1 MLFVSYEFLGFLLLV
16 FLLYY
21 LIPRK
26 FQWQLLLAASY
37 VFYFLADPRYLF
49 YILLTTISTWGI
61 GVLIDNR
68 FRTQKEYLAAHK
80 AELSKEERKACKQR
94 TKQGQW
100 RLLLTCLL
108 FNLGIL
114 AILKYTNFTIANIN
128 GLLHFFGSDNQLS
141 MLNIVLPLGISF
153 YTFQSLGYIID
164 VYRGTAQAERNFF
177 RFALFVSFFPQLIQG
192 PISRWNDLS
201 ASLYE
206 EHTFDWQTVIFGLQR
221 ILWGYFKKMV
231 IADRMLTAVNTI
243 IRNSDQYQGAYVFA
257 GMLFYALELYADFTG
272 GIDITIGIAQAMGI
286 KVTENFHRPY
296 FSKSIKEY
304 WRRWH
309 ITMGTWFTDYI
320 FYPISV
326 CKPMLKF
333 SKFSR
338 AHFGEAIGKR
348 MPVYLS
354 SFAVW
359 FATGIWHGASWNFI
373 VWGLGNW
380 VVIMISQE
388 LEPLY
393 TKFHHRFQS
402 LGSKR
407 VYQGF
412 QVIRTVL
419 LMSCLRM
426 FDCYRDVPLTFRMF
440 GTMVTARN
448 WAVLW
453 NGSLLQLGLTGA
465 DFLVLAVGFVLLL
478 TVSLIQRS
486 GSVREKIGAK
496 PFWLR
501 FILWYALFLATLLLG
516 AYGAGYDSS
525 QFIYNQF

>member
-1 MLFVSYEFLGFLLLV
+1 MGFLLLV
-16 FLLYY
+16 FLVYY

-80 AELSKEERKACKQR
+80 AELSKEERKAYKQR

-206 EHTFDWQTVIFGLQR
+206 EHAFDWQTVSFGLQR

-272 GIDITIGIAQAMGI
+272 GIDITIGIAQVMGI
-286 KVTENFHRPY
+286 RVTENFHRPY

-309 ITMGTWFTDYI
+309 ITLSLWLRDYLYI
-320 FYPISV
+320 P
-326 CKPMLKF
+326 LGG
-333 SKFSR
+333 SR
-338 AHFGEAIGKR
+338 RGNR
-348 MPVYLS
+348 YLNLIITM
-354 SFAVW
+354 AL
-359 FATGIWHGASWNFI
+359 GGLWHGSNIRFL
-373 VWGLGNW
+373 VWGVMHGVGLA
-380 VVIMISQE
+380 VVHAFHE
-388 LEPLY
+388 L
-393 TKFHHRFQS
+393 KKRFWPD
-402 LGSKR
+402 
-407 VYQGF
+407 GF
-412 QVIRTVL
+412 TPSPALHWCGVGAAWL
-419 LMSCLRM
+419 
-426 FDCYRDVPLTFRMF
+426 LTFHFVSFLWVFFRAEDMERSLEILRRVFVF
-440 GTMVTARN
+440 GQPGEGFPLLVIPAVLIGLALQFFGARLFAAFVDAQERLP
-448 WAVLW
+448 WAV
-453 NGSLLQLGLTGA
+453 QA
-465 DFLVLAVGFVLLL
+465 VVLALVG
-478 TVSLIQRS
+478 
-486 GSVREKIGAK
+486 G
-496 PFWLR
+496 
-501 FILWYALFLATLLLG
+501 FILKMG
-516 AYGAGYDSS
+516 PDGVMP
-525 QFIYNQF
+525 FIYFQF